1 MSPRISP
8 PMPSFILNSH
18 RIRSIA
24 PLFAPLPAKS
34 LLWGGRVTVA
44 RAVTRDKPYNMA
56 PFGSLHNPAELQV
69 IASLFFGLLYRFVIL
84 QGPPANHK
92 SPQ

>member
-1 MSPRISP
+1 M
-8 PMPSFILNSH
+8 F
-18 RIRSIA
+18 
-24 PLFAPLPAKS
+24 
-34 LLWGGRVTVA
+34 TVA
-44 RAVTRDKPYNMA
+44 GAVTRDMPYNMA
-56 PFGSLHNPAELQV
+56 SFGSLHNSAKLQA